1 MSGHDKLKEM
11 LEGQLADLLA
21 RAEAL
26 EDDLRHPLAADSE
39 EQAIDLADDEVLAGT
54 DAVLRR
60 EIGEV
65 REALVR
71 IERDEYGVC
80 VLCGEDIA
88 PRRLEVMPTATR
100 CIKCA

>member
-1 MSGHDKLKEM
+1 MSENDKLKEM
-11 LEGQLADLLA
+11 LESQLADLLA

-65 REALVR
+65 REALLR
-71 IERDEYGVC
+71 IERGEYGVC
-80 VLCGEDIA
+80 ASCGEDIA

>member
-1 MSGHDKLKEM
+1 MSGNDKVKEM
-11 LEGQLADLLA
+11 LEAQLAELLA

-65 REALVR
+65 REALLR
-71 IERDEYGVC
+71 IDRDEYGTC
-80 VLCGEDIA
+80 AKCGEDIA

-100 CIKCA
+100 CINCA

>member
-1 MSGHDKLKEM
+1 MSEHIRLKEL
-11 LEGQLADLLA
+11 LEAQLADLMA
-21 RAEAL
+21 RAEAV

-60 EIGEV
+60 EIHEV
-65 REALVR
+65 REALLR
-71 IERDEYGVC
+71 IERGEYGTC
-80 VLCGEDIA
+80 ASCGEDIA

>member
-1 MSGHDKLKEM
+1 MSEHIRLKEL
-11 LEGQLADLLA
+11 LEAQLADLLG
-21 RAEAL
+21 RAEAV

-60 EIGEV
+60 EIHEV
-65 REALVR
+65 REALLR
-71 IERDEYGVC
+71 IERGEYGTC
-80 VLCGEDIA
+80 ASCGEDIA
-88 PRRLEVMPTATR
+88 PRRLEVLPTATR

>member
-1 MSGHDKLKEM
+1 MSELDRLKEL
-11 LEGQLADLLA
+11 LEAQLADLMA
-21 RAEAL
+21 RAEAV

-60 EIGEV
+60 EIHDV
-65 REALVR
+65 REALLR
-71 IERDEYGVC
+71 IERGEYGTC
-80 VLCGEDIA
+80 ASCGEDIA

>member
-60 EIGEV
+60 EIGDV

-80 VLCGEDIA
+80 VSCGEDIA

>member
-60 EIGEV
+60 EIGDV

-71 IERDEYGVC
+71 IERGEYGVC
-80 VLCGEDIA
+80 VSCGEDIA